1 MCKKCVDA
9 VKRHYPKLPKSQY
22 GNLLMSATAFPF
34 GSPAYIE
41 KQLRQLRKHTD
52 GTVDGAIAYAHRQL
66 HKAWRR
72 SKARREAGDEPP
84 RR

>member
-66 HKAWRR
+66 HKGMA
-72 SKARREAGDEPP
+72 KIKGAKGGGG
-84 RR
+84 